1 MIRSRARLTRAAAA
15 AAGLGLLAACGL
27 GNAGGAEPDAA
38 AGSRASASATPE
50 ADTDAGSTQGHAGHA
65 ASPVRLKP
73 LRAGE
78 KRLTLKMPE
87 AYTPSAPTGVGTDD
101 YRCFLLDP
109 KLDEDVFL
117 TGFNILPGNPDVVH
131 HVILFRVPPGQLEQ
145 ARTRD
150 AAEAGQG
157 WTCFGDVGV
166 DQGPQLD
173 NAPWLG
179 AWAPGGKES
188 VTRAGFGTRMAKG
201 SQIVMQ
207 VHYNL
212 LAGAAP
218 DVSATQLRTMPA
230 RAKLTPLE
238 TMLLPAPVELPCRPG
253 HTGSPLCDRE
263 ASIADVKTRFGAEAG
278 STNDLLYFLCGGGPR
293 ASETTSC
300 TQTISRPTTIRSV
313 AGHMHLLGRSIKIE
327 VNPGTPQARTV
338 LDIPTWDFDNQG
350 AKPIRPVQLNPFD
363 TVKVTCRHV
372 QWLRDRLP
380 SFEGQPDKYVV
391 WGEGTTDEMCLG
403 ILTVTHP

>member
-1 MIRSRARLTRAAAA
+1 
-15 AAGLGLLAACGL
+15 
-27 GNAGGAEPDAA
+27 
-38 AGSRASASATPE
+38 
-50 ADTDAGSTQGHAGHA
+50 
-65 ASPVRLKP
+65 
-73 LRAGE
+73 
-78 KRLTLKMPE
+78 
-87 AYTPSAPTGVGTDD
+87 
-101 YRCFLLDP
+101 
-109 KLDEDVFL
+109 
-117 TGFNILPGNPDVVH
+117 
-131 HVILFRVPPGQLEQ
+131 
-145 ARTRD
+145 
-150 AAEAGQG
+150 
-157 WTCFGDVGV
+157 
-166 DQGPQLD
+166 
-173 NAPWLG
+173 
-179 AWAPGGKES
+179 
-188 VTRAGFGTRMAKG
+188 
-201 SQIVMQ
+201 
-207 VHYNL
+207 
-212 LAGAAP
+212 
-218 DVSATQLRTMPA
+218 MPA